1 MNIFEDLIDELK
13 EENLI
18 EQTVIET
25 SRAEEAEA
33 SENRRVEAESESANK
48 ADNSSAVQESP
59 QPENPSAEDF
69 SHPEETNQATAT
81 EEFSFEP
88 IENSAETASE
98 KVVEP
103 TINESEFYRQKATEE
118 VSFLQMVEAVFAG
131 IEREQLKVVPRPF
144 DDLSVKKVL
153 HSFLQVSNDANSP
166 EYSAAEFQLLRETE
180 SWYSSL
186 SLRDMRIMTAHLRRY
201 CETSR
206 PPLSS
211 PALVALARFYRN
223 SPFTEQIRS
232 KFDLVVTR
240 LFSKEIGANQREM
253 VFSREELFT
262 HLSELYA
269 DWSSVPLYSTEEN
282 DGEISQA
289 AQEFENFTA
298 EAEAAESFDE
308 LINGNFFNRLRIFKE
323 SCHEDFYAPAVA
335 AAGIECNIRVGN
347 RYVEL
352 LEQEKVTGNI
362 ADLESRYGLSHDQA
376 ISEATGKT
384 LALAELLKQKT
395 APPKT
400 IEEKNIV
407 VIEPIAKTPTK
418 KPEKVKEKQSDGAI
432 KSKKWI
438 LSIAAIA
445 TIIIAAIY
453 FAAG

>member
-1 MNIFEDLIDELK
+1 M
-13 EENLI
+13 
-18 EQTVIET
+18 
-25 SRAEEAEA
+25 
-33 SENRRVEAESESANK
+33 
-48 ADNSSAVQESP
+48 
-59 QPENPSAEDF
+59 
-69 SHPEETNQATAT
+69 
-81 EEFSFEP
+81 
-88 IENSAETASE
+88 
-98 KVVEP
+98 
-103 TINESEFYRQKATEE
+103 
-118 VSFLQMVEAVFAG
+118 
-131 IEREQLKVVPRPF
+131 
-144 DDLSVKKVL
+144 
-153 HSFLQVSNDANSP
+153 QVANDANSP
-166 EYSAAEFQLLRETE
+166 EYSAAEFQLLKETE

-240 LFSKEIGANQREM
+240 LFSKESGANQREM
-253 VFSREELFT
+253 VFSREELLT

-269 DWSSVPLYSTEEN
+269 DWSSVSLYSTEEN

-308 LINGNFFNRLRIFKE
+308 LINSNFFNRLRIFKE
-323 SCHEDFYAPAVA
+323 SCHEDFYAPQVA

-352 LEQEKVTGNI
+352 LEEEKQAGNV
-362 ADLESRYGLSHDQA
+362 ADLESKYGLSHDQA

-384 LALAELLKQKT
+384 LSLIELLKQKT
-395 APPKT
+395 APPKPAA
-400 IEEKNIV
+400 EKNIV
-407 VIEPIAKTPTK
+407 VIEPIVKAATK
-418 KPEKVKEKQSDGAI
+418 KPEKAKEKQTDGAI
-432 KSKKWI
+432 ESKKWI

-445 TIIIAAIY
+445 AIIIAAIY
-453 FAAG
+453 FAAR